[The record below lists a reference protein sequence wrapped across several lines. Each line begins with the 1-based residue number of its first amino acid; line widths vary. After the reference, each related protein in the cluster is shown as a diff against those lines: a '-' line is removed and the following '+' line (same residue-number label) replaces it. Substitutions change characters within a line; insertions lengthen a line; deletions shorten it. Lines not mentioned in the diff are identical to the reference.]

1 MLSVGD
7 HFPSFSLSDQNEN
20 IVSLNDLTGSKVII
34 YFYPKDDTPGCTLE
48 ACDFQS
54 QLDAAP
60 GTKIFGVSPDP
71 VKKHQKFADK
81 HGLKFPLLA
90 DPEKLL
96 ITACGLW
103 QEKTFMGKKYMGVDR
118 TTYVLD
124 ENGIIVKI
132 YEKVKPIGHAKH
144 VMEDSLASSSG

>member
-7 HFPSFSLSDQNEN
+7 HFPTFTLADQSGKT
-20 IVSLNDLTGSKVII
+20 VSLTDLTGSKSVI
-34 YFYPKDDTPGCTLE
+34 YFYPKDDTPGCTAE

-54 QLDAAP
+54 YMADFAGA
-60 GTKIFGVSPDP
+60 KVIGVSPDS
-71 VKKHQKFADK
+71 VLKHIKFADK
-81 HGLKFPLLA
+81 YGLKFPLLA

-103 QEKTFMGKKYMGVDR
+103 KEKSFMGKKYMGVER

-132 YEKVKPIGHAKH
+132 FDKVNPIGHAKD
-144 VMEDSLASSSG
+144 VAAYLGS